1 MRRIKPH
8 APPLVRAPVNSFEFQ
23 PCGRTPQAE
32 YLSSSLRHRGTFLPP
47 TPSIH
52 RLQPGL
58 PGYLIPFAPLAFAPQ
73 RQCLSRKPPSHRCS
87 SQYLR
92 ISPLHWEFR
101 FPLQHSS
108 SVVSQA
114 IPGLSPGL
122 SPMTDETA
130 CAPFTPSNSEQRL
143 PPPYYRGCWHGVS
156 RGFLQRYRHLLRPSG
171 QEFTIRKPSSSTR
184 RCWVRVSPIAQNS
197 PLLPPV
203 GVWAVSQSQCGRP
216 SSQTGYQSSPW

>member
-32 YLSSSLRHRGTFLPP
+32 YLSSSLRHRRTSIPP

-73 RQCLSRKPPSHRCS
+73 RQCLSGSRLRHWCS

-92 ISPLHWEFR
+92 ISPLHWEFH

-108 SVVSQA
+108 SVVLQA
-114 IPGLSPGL
+114 VPQLSRGLSPIT
-122 SPMTDETA
+122 SEA
-130 CAPFTPSNSEQRL
+130 AYAPFTPSNSEQRL

-156 RGFLQRYRHLLRPSG
+156 RGFLQRYRHCLRPSG
-171 QEFTIRKPSSSTR
+171 QEFTIRKLSSSTR
-184 RCWVRVSPIAQNS
+184 RCWVRLAPIAQNS

-216 SSQTGYQSSPW
+216 SSQTGYRSTPR

>member
-58 PGYLIPFAPLAFAPQ
+58 PGYLVPFAPLAFAPQ
-73 RQCLSRKPPSHRCS
+73 RQYRPRWPPSPPVF
-87 SQYLR
+87 LP
-92 ISPLHWEFR
+92 ISTHFTATLGIPLPSPALQFR
-101 FPLQHSS
+101 GFT
-108 SVVSQA
+108 A

-130 CAPFTPSNSEQRL
+130 YAPFTPSNSEQRS

-156 RGFLQRYRHLLRPSG
+156 RGFLPRYRHLLRPSG
-171 QEFTIRKPSSSTR
+171 QEFTI
-184 RCWVRVSPIAQNS
+184 
-197 PLLPPV
+197 
-203 GVWAVSQSQCGRP
+203 
-216 SSQTGYQSSPW
+216 